1 MKFPALFDNK
11 YFGYAVIVLGAI
23 HVLGYMGEKAWECLV
38 FFGLTVLA
46 VERRFKNRSV
56 AILAGIFLANMIFG
70 CGRTIGVSEGF
81 IGNYFKTSSDH
92 IREGMTS
99 MDKAAKKA
107 GKEAME
113 AKKCADGSDP
123 VDGKCA
129 DAAAAKAKV
138 TQDAAK
144 MTKQVGAAVNA
155 TDNQMKAEKEKKKK
169 EKKEKKD
176 KIKKKLE
183 TDMKSQQSKTM
194 DIIKKASASLGELV
208 NGDDDDTKMK
218 KGDAGSEKKVDAPA
232 TPAVPTTA
240 TDKPAGTEGF
250 GLMSGG
256 QGDDIF
262 AGGNSPLEGFSNGS
276 DLYNDFINYAKG
288 NGEMIDGLGDRLVQE
303 GFVSMNDNA
312 ALDFRMQR
320 YGLHDPNNVGY

>member
-11 YFGYAVIVLGAI
+11 YFGYAVIVLGAV

-46 VERRFKNRSV
+46 VERKFKNRSV

-81 IGNYFKTSSDH
+81 IGNYFKNSSDH

-107 GKEAME
+107 GKEAML

-138 TQDAAK
+138 TKDAAK
-144 MTKQVGAAVNA
+144 MTKEVGAAVNN
-155 TDNQMKAEKEKKKK
+155 TDNQIKADKKKK
-169 EKKEKKD
+169 KKAKKKE
-176 KIKKKLE
+176 INKKLE
-183 TDMKSQQSKTM
+183 TDVKTQQGKTM
-194 DIIKKASASLGELV
+194 DIMKKAAASLGSLTDE
-208 NGDDDDTKMK
+208 DDTSTDAK
-218 KGDAGSEKKVDAPA
+218 KADAGSDKKVDAPA
-232 TPAVPTTA
+232 TPAVPTTS
-240 TDKPAGTEGF
+240 TDTPTGTEGF

-256 QGDDIF
+256 HGDDIF
-262 AGGNSPLEGFSNGS
+262 AGGNSPYQEGFSNGS
-276 DLYNDFINYAKG
+276 DLYNDFMNYAQE
-288 NGEMIDGLGDRLVQE
+288 NGELFSGLGDKLVQE
-303 GFVSMNDNA
+303 GFVSMNDYA
-312 ALDFRMQR
+312 AMDFRMQR
-320 YGLHDPNNVGY
+320 YGQHNPNNVGY

>member
-1 MKFPALFDNK
+1 MKFPALFNNK
-11 YFGYAVIVLGAI
+11 YFGYAVIILGAV

-46 VERRFKNRSV
+46 VERKFKNRSV
-56 AILAGIFLANMIFG
+56 AILAGIFLANIIFG
-70 CGRTIGVSEGF
+70 CGRTVGVSEGF
-81 IGNYFKTSSDH
+81 IGNYFKNSSDH

-107 GKEAME
+107 GKEALE

-129 DAAAAKAKV
+129 EAAAAKAKV
-138 TQDAAK
+138 TKDAAK
-144 MTKQVGAAVNA
+144 MTKEVGAAVNN
-155 TDNQMKAEKEKKKK
+155 TDNQIKSEKKKK
-169 EKKEKKD
+169 KGKSSTKSD
-176 KIKKKLE
+176 V
-183 TDMKSQQSKTM
+183 KSQQDKTM
-194 DIIKKASASLGELV
+194 DIMKKAAVSLGSLT
-208 NGDDDDTKMK
+208 DDETAK
-218 KGDAGSEKKVDAPA
+218 KPDAGSEKKVEAPA
-232 TPAVPTTA
+232 TPAVPTESK
-240 TDKPAGTEGF
+240 DNPKGTEGF

-256 QGDDIF
+256 DGEDIF

-276 DLYNDFINYAKG
+276 DLYNDFMSYAQQ

-303 GFVSMNDNA
+303 GFVSMNDHA

-320 YGLHDPNNVGY
+320 YGQHNPNNVGY